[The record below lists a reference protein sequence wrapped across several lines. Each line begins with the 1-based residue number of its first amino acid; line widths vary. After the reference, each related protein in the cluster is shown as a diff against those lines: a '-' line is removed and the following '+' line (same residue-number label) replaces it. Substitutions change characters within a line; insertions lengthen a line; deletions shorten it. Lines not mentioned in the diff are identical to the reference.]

1 MLTNSY
7 SSQVAAL
14 IPLFYVG
21 WSDSVLGPS
30 EVRLIQDKIKAYDWL
45 SPSDKQQL
53 MEWANPQEPPSEQ
66 QQGEWAAQIKHAA
79 QEMSKEE
86 RQTLVQLGLKMAKLH
101 SDENHWINDNVVHAL
116 NDLQQAIGVESIE
129 LHQYLLAH
137 QETTAQREA
146 FLNNTTIDA
155 KSLQAVL
162 DDKYSGI
169 RERVFQVLHDP
180 MFATTAPIRD
190 KAAYREQ
197 VLEWTRLLAKQGL
210 GALHFPEE
218 YGGQNDMGA
227 YSAVFETLGY
237 HDLSMVIKFG
247 VQFGLWGGAVLWLGT
262 KKHHDLYL
270 EDIGSLELPGCFAMT
285 ETGHGSNVRECET
298 TATYDPKTD
307 EIVVHSPNK
316 DAGKDYIGNAAA
328 HGQMA
333 AVFAQL
339 IVGDTN
345 HGVHAILVPLRNK
358 AGVLEKGIAIED
370 CAYKLG
376 LNGVDNGR
384 IWFDQVRVPRFNLLN
399 RFGDIDA
406 QGNYS
411 SPIEK
416 ESKRFFTML
425 GTLVGGRMCVP
436 RAGLSAAKTALTIAV
451 RYALK
456 RRQFGEEGKEERLII
471 DYPTHQ
477 RRLMPP
483 LAKAYAYDFALT
495 YLTERFVNRTEDDMR
510 EIETLAAGLK
520 SVATWYTSDTIQTC
534 REACGGKGYLAENRF
549 ADLKADSDIF
559 TTFEGDNTVLMQLV
573 AKGVLGDFNHEIVR
587 GGLMGMVNF
596 AADRF
601 LSTIREKNFIH
612 SSNTNESHLTDSNF
626 QLETFRYREQ
636 DLMVSVGQRLRKYIK
651 RGLSSYQ
658 AFLRCQ
664 NHFMAVAYAY
674 VDRVVLEQFVLQIE
688 ATEDENTRATLK
700 TLCDLFALHSMEEN
714 KGWYLEQGVMSG
726 SKTRAIRRLVDKL
739 CLEVRQ
745 NALPLVEGFGIP
757 ESCLGAPIA
766 ELK

>member
-1 MLTNSY
+1 MSY
-7 SSQVAAL
+7 SSKVASL
-14 IPLFYVG
+14 IPLLYVG

-30 EVRLIQDKIKAYDWL
+30 EVHLIQQKVKSYDWL
-45 SPSDKQQL
+45 SNADKQQL
-53 MEWANPQEPPSEQ
+53 LEWANPQQPPSEAL
-66 QQGEWAAQIKHAA
+66 QGEWAAQIKHAA
-79 QEMSKEE
+79 EQMTAKE
-86 RQTLVQLGLKMAKLH
+86 RQTLVQLGVKMAKLH
-101 SDENHWINDNVVHAL
+101 SNESQWINDHVVEAL
-116 NDLQQAIGVESIE
+116 NDLQQAVGVESIE

-137 QETTAQREA
+137 QKTTAQREA
-146 FLNNTTIDA
+146 FLNESTVDA
-155 KSLQAVL
+155 KALQLVL
-162 DDKYSGI
+162 DDDYVEI
-169 RERVFQVLHDP
+169 REKVFQVLHDP
-180 MFATTAPIRD
+180 MFTTTRIRD
-190 KAAYREQ
+190 KSNYRERI
-197 VLEWTRLLAKQGL
+197 LEWTKLLAKQGL
-210 GALHFPEE
+210 GALHFPKE
-218 YGGQNDMGA
+218 YGGENDMGA
-227 YSAVFETLGY
+227 YAAVFETLGY
-237 HDLSMVIKFG
+237 HDLSMVVKFG

-262 KKHHDLYL
+262 EKHHQRYL
-270 EDIGSLELPGCFAMT
+270 KDIGTLELPGCFAMT
-285 ETGHGSNVRECET
+285 ETGHGSNVRNCET
-298 TATYDPKTD
+298 TATYDPHTD
-307 EIVVHSPNK
+307 ELIIHTPNK
-316 DAGKDYIGNAAA
+316 EAGKDYIGNAAL

-339 IVGDTN
+339 WVAGTN

-358 AGVLEKGIAIED
+358 EGVLEKGVTIED

-384 IWFDQVRVPRFNLLN
+384 IWFDQVRVSRFNLLN
-399 RFGDIDA
+399 RFGDIDE
-406 QGNYS
+406 QGNYT

-451 RYALK
+451 RYALQ

-483 LAKAYAYDFALT
+483 LAQAYAYDFALT
-495 YLTERFVNRTEDDMR
+495 YLTERFVHRSEEDMR

-520 SVATWYTSDTIQTC
+520 SVATWYASSTIQTC

-573 AKGVLGDFNHEIVR
+573 AKGVLGNFNHEIMR

-612 SSNTNESHLTDSNF
+612 SNNTNEQHLIDPNF

-636 DLMVSVGQRLRKYIK
+636 DLMISVAQRLRKYIK

-664 NHFMAVAYAY
+664 NHLVVLAHAY
-674 VDRVVLEQFVLQIE
+674 VDRVVLEQFVVQVEGIKDLKTQ
-688 ATEDENTRATLK
+688 RALK
-700 TLCDLFALHSMEEN
+700 TLCDLYALHKMEED
-714 KGWYLEQGVMSG
+714 KGWYLEQGIMNG
-726 SKTRAIRRLVDKL
+726 NKTRAIRRLVDKL

-757 ESCLGAPIA
+757 ESCLAAPIA
-766 ELK
+766 QLK

>member
-1 MLTNSY
+1 MSTNSY
-7 SSQVAAL
+7 SCQVAAL

-21 WSDSVLGPS
+21 WSDAVLGPS
-30 EVRLIQDKIKAYDWL
+30 EVRLIQDKIKSYDWL
-45 SPSDKQQL
+45 SPKDKQQL
-53 MEWANPQEPPSEQ
+53 LEWANPQNPPSEAL
-66 QQGEWAAQIKHAA
+66 QGEWAAQIKDAA
-79 QEMSKEE
+79 EQMTAKE
-86 RQTLVQLGLKMAKLH
+86 RQTLVQLGVKMAKLH
-101 SDENHWINDNVVHAL
+101 SDENQWINNQVVEAL
-116 NDLQQAIGVESIE
+116 NELQQAIGVESIE

-137 QETTAQREA
+137 QKTTAQREA
-146 FLNNTTIDA
+146 FLNKATVDA
-155 KSLQAVL
+155 KALQAVL
-162 DDKYSGI
+162 DDEYSEI

-180 MFATTAPIRD
+180 MFTTRSIPD
-190 KAAYREQ
+190 KEAYRER
-197 VLEWTRLLAKQGL
+197 VLEWTKLLAKQGL
-210 GALHFPEE
+210 GALHFPKE
-218 YGGQNDMGA
+218 YGGQDDMGG

-262 KKHHDLYL
+262 KKHHERYL
-270 EDIGSLELPGCFAMT
+270 KDIGTLALPGCFAMT
-285 ETGHGSNVRECET
+285 ETGHGSNVRNGET

-307 EIVVHSPNK
+307 EIILHSPNK
-316 DAGKDYIGNAAA
+316 EAGKDYIGNAAL

-339 IVGDTN
+339 WVGGVN
-345 HGVHAILVPLRNK
+345 HGVHAILAPLRNK
-358 AGVLEKGIAIED
+358 EGVLEKGVTIED

-406 QGNYS
+406 EGNYS

-483 LAKAYAYDFALT
+483 LAQAYAYDFALT
-495 YLTERFVNRTEDDMR
+495 YLTDRFVKRTEEDMR

-520 SVATWYTSDTIQTC
+520 SVATWYASSTIQTC

-573 AKGVLGDFNHEIVR
+573 AKGVLGDFNKEIMN

-612 SSNTNESHLTDSNF
+612 SHNTNESHLIDSDF

-636 DLMVSVGQRLRKYIK
+636 DLMVSVAQRLRKYIK

-664 NHFMAVAYAY
+664 NHFMAVAFAY
-674 VDRVVLEQFVLQIE
+674 VDRIVLEQFILQVEAVEDTKTKAALKVLC
-688 ATEDENTRATLK
+688 NLY
-700 TLCDLFALHSMEEN
+700 ALHKIEEN
-714 KGWYLEQGVMSG
+714 KGWYLEQGVMTG

-757 ESCLGAPIA
+757 EVCLAPIA
-766 ELK
+766 ELP

>member
-1 MLTNSY
+1 MLTSIY
-7 SSQVAAL
+7 SPQIAAL

-30 EVRLIQDKIKAYDWL
+30 QVRLIQEKIKSYSWL
-45 SPSDKQQL
+45 SPADKQQL
-53 MEWANPQEPPSEQ
+53 LEWANPQQPPSEAL
-66 QQGEWAAQIKHAA
+66 QGEWAAQIKYTA
-79 QEMSKEE
+79 QQMSEDE
-86 RQTLVQLGLKMAKLH
+86 RQTLVQLGVKMAKLH
-101 SDENHWINDNVVHAL
+101 SDESQWINDAVVDAL

-146 FLNNTTIDA
+146 ILNKSTIDSKA
-155 KSLQAVL
+155 LQAVL

-180 MFATTAPIRD
+180 MFTTTRIRD
-190 KAAYREQ
+190 KPAYRERI
-197 VLEWTRLLAKQGL
+197 LEWTKLLAKQGL

-262 KKHHDLYL
+262 KKHHDKYL
-270 EDIGSLELPGCFAMT
+270 PAIASLELPGCFAMT
-285 ETGHGSNVRECET
+285 ETGHGSDVRNCET
-298 TATYDPKTD
+298 TATYDPETD
-307 EIVVHSPNK
+307 EIIINTPNK
-316 DAGKDYIGNAAA
+316 LAGKDYIGNAAV

-339 IVGDTN
+339 WVGGTN
-345 HGVHAILVPLRNK
+345 YGVHAVLAPLRNK
-358 AGVLEKGIAIED
+358 EGVIQEGVTIED

-384 IWFDQVRVPRFNLLN
+384 IWFDNLRVPRFNLLN
-399 RFGDIDA
+399 RFGDIDDN
-406 QGNYS
+406 GKYS

-416 ESKRFFTML
+416 DSKRFFTML

-436 RAGLSAAKTALTIAV
+436 RAGLSAAKTALTIAT
-451 RYALK
+451 RYALQ

-483 LAKAYAYDFALT
+483 LAKAYAYDVALT
-495 YLTERFVNRTEDDMR
+495 YLTERFVNRSEEDMR

-520 SVATWYTSDTIQTC
+520 SVVTWYTSDTIQTC

-559 TTFEGDNTVLMQLV
+559 TTFEGDNTVLMQLA

-587 GGLMGMVNF
+587 GGLLGMVNF

-601 LSTIREKNFIH
+601 FSTIREKNFIH
-612 SSNTNESHLTDSNF
+612 SNNTNESHLSDPNF

-664 NHFMAVAYAY
+664 NHFMEVAYAY
-674 VDRVVLEQFVLQIE
+674 VDRVVLEQFILQVE
-688 ATEDENTRATLK
+688 ACEDANTKETLK
-700 TLCDLFALHSMEEN
+700 VLCDLYALHRIEEN
-714 KGWYLEQGVMSG
+714 KGWYLEQGCMSG

-757 ESCLGAPIA
+757 ESCLAAPIA
-766 ELK
+766 ELV